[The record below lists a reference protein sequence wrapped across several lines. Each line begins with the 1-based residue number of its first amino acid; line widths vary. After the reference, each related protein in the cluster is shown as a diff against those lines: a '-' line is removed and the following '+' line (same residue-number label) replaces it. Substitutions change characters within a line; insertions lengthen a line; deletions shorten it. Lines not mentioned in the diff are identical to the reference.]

1 MHARWYSRL
10 LTAPPITERIF
21 DGLDD
26 ATHVMIF
33 KCGGFTRG
41 PSVVIFV
48 DGDAELDLPQ
58 DEWEVTV
65 ARTPAE
71 FWERRNH
78 LFETACFD
86 TLTASAVLE
95 IPAGD
100 AAPSIAEIFEV
111 IPARDEHLLV
121 QINKGTVVAKFDARY
136 PPDVDEATR
145 KLFTKEAMGSKK
157 VASAGLPKVRQS
169 GWTSPITAVPFPS
182 EVVIAGF
189 SGEVYSAGTAPADGS
204 WDKLRPRGNT
214 LGAKRQQY
222 ATTSFDAQS
231 EYPPVEPADLHRS
244 ADPVLASCS
253 VCQ

>member
-1 MHARWYSRL
+1 MLARWYSRL
-10 LTAPPITERIF
+10 PTVPPITERIF

-71 FWERRNH
+71 FWDGRND
-78 LFETACFD
+78 LYETACFD
-86 TLTASAVLE
+86 VLTASAVLE
-95 IPAGD
+95 VPAGK
-100 AAPSIAEIFEV
+100 AAPSIAEILKVF
-111 IPARDEHLLV
+111 PARDEHLLV
-121 QINKGTVVAKFDARY
+121 QINKGTVVVKFDARH

-157 VASAGLPKVRQS
+157 VASAGRPKARKS
-169 GWTSPITAVPFPS
+169 GWTSPITATPLPS
-182 EVVIAGF
+182 KVVIEDFTGDIYD
-189 SGEVYSAGTAPADGS
+189 GHRSAGRAL
-204 WDKLRPRGNT
+204 DK
-214 LGAKRQQY
+214 KRQQY
-222 ATTSFDAQS
+222 ATSTYDAQS
-231 EYPPVEPADLHRS
+231 ESPPIEPVGPTH
-244 ADPVLASCS
+244 
-253 VCQ
+253 